1 MSVTPPNLRKN
12 PSRRTTRTRPYTFIK
27 KVSLDR
33 KYLVDVEDH
42 KHVAVSAV
50 CPGTMYNVD
59 CLVKN
64 GVYQHVMQV
73 FVDSLRRASAHEC
86 ERLGSVERHGGLQ
99 RENWNKTV
107 CEFQVAARE
116 QAKLAPFRCAVLT

>member
-12 PSRRTTRTRPYTFIK
+12 LREGLQGRDHTLLSK
-27 KVSLDR
+27 SCLDR
-33 KYLVDVEDH
+33 KYLVDAEDH

-64 GVYQHVMQV
+64 GVSQHVMQV
-73 FVDSLRRASAHEC
+73 FVDSPRRASAHEC
-86 ERLGSVERHGGLQ
+86 ERLGSVERRGGLQ

-107 CEFQVAARE
+107 CEFQVAARK